1 MARKKSTP
9 RKNYTRVKK
18 SRKPRRVGKKAVA
31 KIAKRVVNSMT
42 ETKFM
47 RTAVFN
53 GSLYCDPAD
62 LTYQNNF
69 FTVAPTLGSITQ
81 GTGQGNRIGNKIRL
95 TRVVMNIILNA
106 TDAAAPRYVM
116 MYIISDKR
124 YPTDSTEAQLQD
136 ACNGAAGTGNNIL
149 QDGNQSIGFQK
160 RLTDV
165 MQRINDDRFTVYKKR
180 CFRIGYSNQPVSSA
194 NATGNNDFP
203 FMRRL
208 KINLLKY
215 MPKLFRYADAST
227 VPALQRKVYV
237 CFHVV
242 AAQGAQLTGASVGC
256 QINYAYDIK
265 FKDL

>member
-9 RKNYTRVKK
+9 RKNFTRVKK

-53 GSLYCDPAD
+53 GSLYGDPAA
-62 LTYQNNF
+62 LNYQNNF
-69 FTVAPTLGSITQ
+69 FSVAPTIGSITQ

-95 TRVVMNIILNA
+95 TRVVMNVILNA
-106 TDAAAPRYVM
+106 TDSSWPRYIM

-124 YPTDSTEAQLQD
+124 YPTDVTEAQLQD
-136 ACNGAAGTGNNIL
+136 ACNGAAGSGNNIL

-180 CFRIGYSNQPVSSA
+180 CFRLGYANQPVGTA
-194 NATGNNDFP
+194 QGNNDFP
-203 FMRRL
+203 FMRRI

-227 VPALQRKVYV
+227 VPALQRRVYV

-242 AAQGAQLTGASVGC
+242 SAQGGQLAATDVGC
-256 QINYAYDIK
+256 NINYAYDIK